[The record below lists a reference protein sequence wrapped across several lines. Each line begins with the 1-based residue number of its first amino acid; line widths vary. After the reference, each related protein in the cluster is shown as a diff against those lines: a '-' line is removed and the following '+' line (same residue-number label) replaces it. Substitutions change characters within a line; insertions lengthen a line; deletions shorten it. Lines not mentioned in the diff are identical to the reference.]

1 MQTQINLSTLAP
13 TPVPKPQASAQ
24 QLRDK
29 AKELEASFLAEM
41 LKHASLGQPQESF
54 GGGVGEE
61 QFSSFLTNEYA
72 RLMANAGGIGL
83 AETIFQ
89 SLQKGADHAG

>member
-1 MQTQINLSTLAP
+1 MQTQFISPTFPAP
-13 TPVPKPQASAQ
+13 PVRSKPTEQ
-24 QLRDK
+24 QLRAK
-29 AKELEASFLAEM
+29 ATELEASFLAEM
-41 LKHASLGQPQESF
+41 LKHTGVGEPQQSF

-72 RLMANAGGIGL
+72 RLMAEAGGIGL

-89 SLQKGADHAG
+89 SLQKGAEHAG

>member
-1 MQTQINLSTLAP
+1 MQTQSTATPLFPAAP
-13 TPVPKPQASAQ
+13 TRQKPTEQ
-24 QLRDK
+24 QLRAK
-29 AKELEASFLAEM
+29 ATELEASFLSEM
-41 LKHASLGQPQESF
+41 LKHTGVGKPQDAF
-54 GGGVGEE
+54 GGGAGEE

-89 SLQKGADHAG
+89 SLQKGAGNAG